1 MPKNKN
7 YRRIETTNRPI
18 RNITANKITIIAAH
32 GTFIIAEINKPAT
45 LHTTEIIIDNNTII
59 LNRGANIS
67 AIIWGN
73 VSIDIKSII
82 PTNLIVSTIHTAT
95 IAVIIYEI
103 TFTGKCDTRAKSRSN
118 AHAIILS

>member
-1 MPKNKN
+1 MPKSKN

-32 GTFIIAEINKPAT
+32 GTLIAAEINNPAT
-45 LHTTEIIIDNNTII
+45 PHTIEIIIDSNTII

-73 VSIDIKSII
+73 VSIDIKSIM
-82 PTNLIVSTIHTAT
+82 PTRRIVSTIHTAT
-95 IAVIIYEI
+95 MAVIKYEI
-103 TFTGKCDTRAKSRSN
+103 TFTGICDTRAKSLSK
-118 AHAIILS
+118 AHAII